1 MFGDIPGKY
10 PLCFGFVLVPGF
22 SMMAFAAA
30 IEPLRI
36 ANRMAERQLYDW
48 KLLSV
53 DGAPV
58 QASNGIDFPMHNK
71 LGEEEGV
78 DVVVVCGGIDVH
90 RYNEKKLFSWLRR
103 LDRNGIDL
111 GAICTGGHILAESGL
126 LDGYRCTI
134 HWENL
139 AAFSE
144 NFPDIEV
151 SAQLFEVDR
160 NRFTCAGGT
169 ASADMMLHLIALQHG
184 QDLANEVAEQIM
196 HERIRSHDERQ
207 QMSVANRIGARHS
220 KLAGIISTMQQ
231 NLEEPLTRTA
241 LAKEANLSTRQLER
255 LFRRYLNRSPARYYL
270 ELRLQ
275 RARQLLLQTNMSV
288 MNVALACGFVSASH
302 FTKCYRAYFGRTPYR
317 ERGLPTLNVSQNQQP
332 ELQVDEIAG

>member
-1 MFGDIPGKY
+1 M
-10 PLCFGFVLVPGF
+10 
-22 SMMAFAAA
+22 
-30 IEPLRI
+30 
-36 ANRMAERQLYDW
+36 
-48 KLLSV
+48 
-53 DGAPV
+53 
-58 QASNGIDFPMHNK
+58 
-71 LGEEEGV
+71 
-78 DVVVVCGGIDVH
+78 
-90 RYNEKKLFSWLRR
+90 
-103 LDRNGIDL
+103 DL

-169 ASADMMLHLIALQHG
+169 ASADMMLHLVAQQHG
-184 QDLANEVAEQIM
+184 QGLANEVAEQIM

-241 LAKEANLSTRQLER
+241 LAKEADLSTRQLER

-317 ERGLPTLNVSQNQQP
+317 ERGLPTLHVSQNQPP
-332 ELQVDEIAG
+332 ELQVNDVAS

>member
-1 MFGDIPGKY
+1 MFGNIPDKF
-10 PLCFGFVLVPGF
+10 PQRFSFVLVPNF
-22 SMMAFAAA
+22 SMIAFAAA
-30 IEPLRI
+30 IEPLRL
-36 ANRMAERQLYDW
+36 ANRSAEQEFYAWRLVS
-48 KLLSV
+48 L

-58 QASNGIDFPMHNK
+58 QASNGLEFSADCA
-71 LGEEEGV
+71 LDQV
-78 DVVVVCGGIDVH
+78 DATSVIVVCGGVDVH
-90 RYNEKKLFSWLRR
+90 LFRNRALMSWLRR
-103 LDRNGIDL
+103 QGRTGLDI
-111 GAICTGGHILAESGL
+111 GALCTGSHILAEAGL
-126 LDGYRCTI
+126 LVGYRCTV

-151 SAQLFEVDR
+151 STQLYEVDR

-169 ASADMMLHLIALQHG
+169 AAADMMLYLIATQHG
-184 QDLANEVAEQIM
+184 QDLANEVAEQLM

-207 QMSVANRIGARHS
+207 RMSVANRIGARHP
-220 KLAGIISTMQQ
+220 KLAAIISTMQA
-231 NLEEPLTRTA
+231 NLEEPLTRNY
-241 LAKEANLSTRQLER
+241 LAEEADLSTRQLER

-275 RARQLLLQTNMSV
+275 RARQLLLQTNMSI

-317 ERGLPTLNVSQNQQP
+317 ERGLPTAQSGG
-332 ELQVDEIAG
+332 LQAADGEV